1 MIVSGHVEWL
11 RQLLEIMSSEMIS
24 AAYDIVYSFM
34 SWLLIEMIQKTS
46 AVLKEFFGIF
56 WVLSIIFF
64 N

>member
-34 SWLLIEMIQKTS
+34 NWLLIEMIQKTS